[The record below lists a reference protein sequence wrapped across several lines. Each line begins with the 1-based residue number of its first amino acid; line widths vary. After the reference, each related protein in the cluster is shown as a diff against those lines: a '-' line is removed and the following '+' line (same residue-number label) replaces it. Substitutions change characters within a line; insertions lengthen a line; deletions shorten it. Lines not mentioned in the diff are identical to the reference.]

1 MDQYDTDRILAELK
15 EMNDHLGYI
24 EKYLKRL
31 DNIYVR
37 NRR

>member
-15 EMNDHLGYI
+15 EMNDHLKYI
-24 EKYLKRL
+24 QKYLGRL
-31 DNIYVR
+31 DDIYVR